1 MSLSL
6 TQADL
11 IGGAVGFTFTIA
23 LLSYLIG
30 DNPLYRIAL
39 HLFVGVAAGYAGLV
53 VIYQVL
59 TPRLITPMAASAGQ
73 PETLALLA
81 VPLVLFLFLIFKL
94 SPRTAPLGNISVAYL
109 VGVGA
114 AVAVGGAV
122 TGTLFPQIGM
132 AWNANYPL
140 PSPLLNRFVIVLG
153 TVTTLLYFQ
162 FWLRG
167 ETATGGA
174 ERAAPMRALADVGK
188 GFLVITLGAIY
199 GGMILSGIAVFSE
212 RVTTLY
218 GWVQALIH

>member
-1 MSLSL
+1 MILPL

-11 IGGAVGFTFTIA
+11 IGGAVGFAFTIA

-59 TPRLITPMAASAGQ
+59 TPRLITPMAAGGLPPQ
-73 PETLALLA
+73 TLALLA
-81 VPLVLFLFLIFKL
+81 VPLVLFIFLILKL
-94 SPRTAPLGNISVAYL
+94 SPRTAPLGNISTAYL
-109 VGVGA
+109 IGVGV
-114 AVAVGGAV
+114 AVAVGGAI
-122 TGTLFPQIGM
+122 TGTLFPQINM
-132 AWNANYPL
+132 AWSASYAPPNL
-140 PSPLLNRFVIVLG
+140 ILNRFVLVVG
-153 TVTTLLYFQ
+153 AVTTLLYFQ

-174 ERAAPMRALADVGK
+174 ERAAPMRVLADIGK
-188 GFLVITLGAIY
+188 GFLVVTLGAIY
-199 GGMILSGIAVFSE
+199 GGMLLSGMAVFSE

-218 GWVQALIH
+218 GWAQGLIH

>member
-1 MSLSL
+1 MILSL

-11 IGGAVGFTFTIA
+11 IGGAVGFAFTIA

-30 DNPLYRIAL
+30 DNPLYRVAL

-53 VIYQVL
+53 VIFQVL
-59 TPRLITPMAASAGQ
+59 TPRFFAPMTGGFQ
-73 PETLALLA
+73 PQSLALLA
-81 VPLVLFLFLIFKL
+81 VPLILFVFLILKL
-94 SPRTAPLGNISVAYL
+94 SPRTAALGNIGIAYL
-109 VGVGA
+109 IGVGV

-122 TGTLFPQIGM
+122 TGTLFPQISMTWG
-132 AWNANYPL
+132 ANLPL
-140 PSPLLNRFVIVLG
+140 FNRLVIVAG
-153 TVTTLLYFQ
+153 AVTTLMYFQ

-174 ERAAPMRALADVGK
+174 ERAAPMRVLADVGK
-188 GFLVITLGAIY
+188 GFMVITLGAIY

-218 GWVQALIH
+218 GWVQGLIH

>member
-1 MSLSL
+1 MTLSL

-11 IGGAVGFTFTIA
+11 IGGVVGFGFTIA

-30 DNPLYRIAL
+30 DNPLYRVAL

-59 TPRLITPMAASAGQ
+59 TPRLIVPMTSGDFQ
-73 PETLALLA
+73 PQSLALLA
-81 VPLVLFLFLIFKL
+81 VPLILFIFLILKL
-94 SPRTAPLGNISVAYL
+94 GPRTAAIGNVSIAYL
-109 VGVGA
+109 IGVGV

-122 TGTLFPQIGM
+122 TGTLFPQISM
-132 AWNANYPL
+132 AWNANYAFPHPL
-140 PSPLLNRFVIVLG
+140 VNRLVIVVG
-153 TVTTLLYFQ
+153 AVTTLLYFQ

-174 ERAAPMRALADVGK
+174 ERAAPMRALADIGK
-188 GFLVITLGAIY
+188 GFLVVTLGAIY

-212 RVTTLY
+212 RVTSLY
-218 GWVQALIH
+218 SWVQGLIR

>member
-1 MSLSL
+1 MILSL

-11 IGGAVGFTFTIA
+11 IGGAIGFVFTLA

-30 DNPLYRIAL
+30 DNPLYRVAL

-59 TPRLITPMAASAGQ
+59 TPRLIAPMSAGGIQ
-73 PETLALLA
+73 PQTVALLA
-81 VPLVLFLFLIFKL
+81 VPLVLFIFLILKL
-94 SPRTAPLGNISVAYL
+94 GPRTAPLGNISVAYL

-140 PSPLLNRFVIVLG
+140 PNALLNRFVIVLG
-153 TVTTLLYFQ
+153 AVTTLLYFQ

-167 ETATGGA
+167 ETASGGA
-174 ERAAPMRALADVGK
+174 ERAAPMRVLAHIGK
-188 GFLVITLGAIY
+188 GFLVVTLGAIY

-212 RVTTLY
+212 RSSTLY
-218 GWVQALIH
+218 GWVQSLIH

>member
-1 MSLSL
+1 MILSL

-11 IGGAVGFTFTIA
+11 IGGAIGFFFTVA

-30 DNPLYRIAL
+30 DNPLYRVAL

-59 TPRLITPMAASAGQ
+59 TPRLIEPMTAGGLSPQ
-73 PETLALLA
+73 TLAFVA
-81 VPLVLFLFLIFKL
+81 VPLILFIFLILKL
-94 SPRTAPLGNISVAYL
+94 SPRTSPLGNISIAYL

-122 TGTLFPQIGM
+122 TGTLLPQIGM
-132 AWNANYPL
+132 TWSATYSL
-140 PSPLLNRFVIVLG
+140 PNTILNRFVIVLG
-153 TVTTLLYFQ
+153 AATTLLYFQ

-174 ERAAPMRALADVGK
+174 ERAAPMAVLADIGR
-188 GFLVITLGAIY
+188 GFLVVTLGAIY
-199 GGMILSGIAVFSE
+199 AGMILSGIAVFSE
-212 RVTTLY
+212 RVTTLV
-218 GWVQALIH
+218 GFVRGFIH